1 MKGWGGDCKD
11 REETCKD
18 GAEDTCRGGRKIHV
32 GVKGCHCIKKRV
44 DASGNHNVKMR

>member
-18 GAEDTCRGGRKIHV
+18 GEEDCRGGRKILV
-32 GVKGCHCIKKRV
+32 GVKGCHCIKKT
-44 DASGNHNVKMR
+44 G